1 MFFGRKSL
9 MSGRILLLALLGLPL
24 LGCTA
29 HTEARED
36 HKACVREG
44 FPPDT
49 YEFDKCM
56 ERRAL
61 HRDKEED
68 AL

>member
-1 MFFGRKSL
+1 MAA
-9 MSGRILLLALLGLPL
+9 RILLLALLALPL
-24 LGCTA
+24 VGCNA
-29 HTEARED
+29 RTEARED

>member
-1 MFFGRKSL
+1 
-9 MSGRILLLALLGLPL
+9 MSGRILLLALLALPL

-29 HTEARED
+29 REQARED
-36 HKACVREG
+36 HEACLREG
-44 FPPDT
+44 FPPDS

-56 ERRAL
+56 EQRAL